1 MTIADP
7 FIKAEVTWA
16 VREEMA
22 RTVEDVLARRTRA
35 LLLDTKASMEMA
47 PETAKLMA
55 VELDYDRDWENE
67 QVSAYKELAKNYL
80 PA

>member
-1 MTIADP
+1 
-7 FIKAEVTWA
+7 
-16 VREEMA
+16 MA
-22 RTVEDVLARRTRA
+22 HTVEDVLARRTRA

-55 VELDYDRDWENE
+55 VEFDYDQDWENE